1 VEPEGPE
8 KPETAIAA
16 TADAADD
23 SLLPIFMRSED
34 AKRNVKN
41 AVWKELAPSSVKP
54 HRSMPTTSLVT
65 RGTVAKRN
73 PASHTKHFEQAPP
86 QAPPQYHAEH
96 VGGDFGDENE
106 EAAAEQ
112 HVGDPVAAPPR
123 AASPPAAP
131 VVEAAPAAQAPQ
143 PEMPPTP
150 QYPPPGALEFAE
162 RSAAAVSAMR
172 LTSERLAEQ
181 ARSDAL
187 ELALLVSRRILEAEL
202 STNVE
207 RFFGVIRSVIRRAG
221 ESRRIVVRLNP
232 EDANR
237 VEAAGGGRALSAM
250 SVAQIEIS
258 PDAEL
263 ELGDCMVDADFG
275 MVDGRLTTRLDEM
288 RRLLQEA
295 MAGEEP

>member
-1 VEPEGPE
+1 MVSEGSDNPD
-8 KPETAIAA
+8 TAPAA
-16 TADAADD
+16 TAEADDD
-23 SLLPIFMRSED
+23 SLLPIFMRSEN

-41 AVWKELAPSSVKP
+41 AVWKELAPSGVKP
-54 HRSMPTTSLVT
+54 HRSMPATSLVT
-65 RGTVAKRN
+65 RGTGAKRN

-86 QAPPQYHAEH
+86 QPPPQYHAQN
-96 VGGDFGDENE
+96 VG
-106 EAAAEQ
+106 EAVDDDLPEQ
-112 HVGDPVAAPPR
+112 HLEEPVAASPR
-123 AASPPAAP
+123 AVLPPAVP
-131 VVEAAPAAQAPQ
+131 VVETAAPALAPP
-143 PEMPPTP
+143 PELPLPS

-237 VEAAGGGRALSAM
+237 VEAAGGGRVLSAM
-250 SVAQIEIS
+250 SVAQVEIS
-258 PDAEL
+258 PDADL
-263 ELGDCMVDADFG
+263 QLGDCMVDADFG

-295 MAGEEP
+295 MAGDDT

>member
-8 KPETAIAA
+8 KPETATAA
-16 TADAADD
+16 AADADD
-23 SLLPIFMRSED
+23 SSLLPIFMRTDD

-54 HRSMPTTSLVT
+54 HRSMPATSLVT
-65 RGTVAKRN
+65 RGTGAKKN

-86 QAPPQYHAEH
+86 QPPPQYHAQDVGEAIDEEVDEPH
-96 VGGDFGDENE
+96 VDE
-106 EAAAEQ
+106 
-112 HVGDPVAAPPR
+112 PVVAPAR
-123 AASPPAAP
+123 ASTTPAAT
-131 VVEAAPAAQAPQ
+131 VVEAAPVALAPQ
-143 PEMPPTP
+143 PEVPPP
-150 QYPPPGALEFAE
+150 SQYPPPGALEFAE

-237 VEAAGGGRALSAM
+237 VEAAGGGRAISAM
-250 SVAQIEIS
+250 SVAQVEIS
-258 PDAEL
+258 PDADL

-295 MAGEEP
+295 MAGEDP

>member
-1 VEPEGPE
+1 MQ
-8 KPETAIAA
+8 
-16 TADAADD
+16 DD
-23 SLLPIFMRSED
+23 SLMPNFMRSDD
-34 AKRNVKN
+34 AKRNVKA
-41 AVWKELAPSSVKP
+41 AVWKELAPSGVKP
-54 HRSMPTTSLVT
+54 HRSMPQTSLVT
-65 RGTVAKRN
+65 RGTGTKRS
-73 PASHTKHFEQAPP
+73 PASHTMHFEQAPP
-86 QAPPQYHAEH
+86 PPPVHYHLDEVADDSVELEPLVAPAPAQPVVEVAPAAVAPPDPIAPESPQYH
-96 VGGDFGDENE
+96 
-106 EAAAEQ
+106 
-112 HVGDPVAAPPR
+112 
-123 AASPPAAP
+123 
-131 VVEAAPAAQAPQ
+131 
-143 PEMPPTP
+143 T
-150 QYPPPGALEFAE
+150 PPGALEFAE
-162 RSAAAVSAMR
+162 RSAAAVSALR

-250 SVAQIEIS
+250 SVAQIEVS

-263 ELGDCMVDADFG
+263 LQGDCMIDADFG

-295 MAGEEP
+295 MAGDDS

>member
-1 VEPEGPE
+1 MEPEGPE
-8 KPETAIAA
+8 TPDTGIATAA
-16 TADAADD
+16 TAEADDD
-23 SLLPIFMRSED
+23 SLLPNFMRSED

-65 RGTVAKRN
+65 RGTGAKRN
-73 PASHTKHFEQAPP
+73 PASHTKHFEQAPH
-86 QAPPQYHAEH
+86 QPPPLYHAQH
-96 VGGDFGDENE
+96 AGRDFGDTVDD
-106 EAAAEQ
+106 EAPGQ
-112 HVGDPVAAPPR
+112 HADEPVATPTR
-123 AASPPAAP
+123 AAAP
-131 VVEAAPAAQAPQ
+131 VVEEVPSALVTQSEVPPPPQ
-143 PEMPPTP
+143 L
-150 QYPPPGALEFAE
+150 PPPGALEFAE

-221 ESRRIVVRLNP
+221 ETRRIVVRLNP
-232 EDANR
+232 QDANR

-250 SVAQIEIS
+250 SVAQVEIS
-258 PDAEL
+258 PDADL

>member
-1 VEPEGPE
+1 VEPEGPDQLE
-8 KPETAIAA
+8 AAETA
-16 TADAADD
+16 TAEAADD

-34 AKRNVKN
+34 AKRNVKT
-41 AVWKELAPSSVKP
+41 AVWKELAPSGVKP
-54 HRSMPTTSLVT
+54 HRSMPQVSLVT
-65 RGTVAKRN
+65 RGVGAKRN

-86 QAPPQYHAEH
+86 QPPPQYNAEH
-96 VGGDFGDENE
+96 GLVDHPDEADDDVGAPSIPVPVSPSVQ
-106 EAAAEQ
+106 AA
-112 HVGDPVAAPPR
+112 VPSVAPLVEVAP
-123 AASPPAAP
+123 
-131 VVEAAPAAQAPQ
+131 APQ
-143 PEMPPTP
+143 PELPPAP

-250 SVAQIEIS
+250 AVAQIEIS

-263 ELGDCMVDADFG
+263 ALGDCMVDADFG

-295 MAGEEP
+295 MAGEDP